1 LRAAHLQDEQKSKE
15 IIEKLLAITKEYE
28 TKMKED
34 QENQSPQPN
43 RCPIS

>member
-34 QENQSPQPN
+34 QENQSPQSN